1 MKLTELVTADLI
13 VTPLKSSTKKHV
25 IHDLLDLLYKKD
37 LVKNRDQALADILT
51 REKHLST
58 GMENGLAVP
67 HAKSDSVEQ
76 LIVAF
81 GVSPE
86 GIEFE
91 SLDGKPAHYIF
102 LVMSPRDT
110 SGPHIQALAS
120 ISRFIKNEK
129 NRQRLLK
136 ANSNKEIFDIFNE
149 EQKRL

>member
-1 MKLTELVTADLI
+1 MKLAELLTTDVIAA
-13 VTPLKSSTKKHV
+13 PLKSTDKKNV
-25 IHDLLDLLYKKD
+25 IHELLDMLYKKG
-37 LVKNRDQALADILT
+37 LVNNREQAFEDILT

-67 HAKSDSVEQ
+67 HAKSDSVEK
-76 LIVAF
+76 LVVAF
-81 GVSPE
+81 GLHPE

-120 ISRFIKNEK
+120 ISRFLKNEQT
-129 NRQRLLK
+129 RQRLLN
-136 ANSNKEIFDIFNE
+136 AHSKEDISDIFSE
-149 EQKRL
+149 G

>member
-1 MKLTELVTADLI
+1 MKLAELLSPDLI
-13 VTPLKSSTKKHV
+13 SVPLTSPAKKNV
-25 IHDLLDLLYKKD
+25 IHDLLDLLFKKD
-37 LVKNRDQALADILT
+37 LVKNKEQALDDILT

-67 HAKSDSVEQ
+67 HAKSDSVEK

-81 GVSPE
+81 GIHPQ

-91 SLDGKPAHYIF
+91 SLDGEPALFIF

-120 ISRFIKNEK
+120 ISRSLKDEQT
-129 NRQRLLK
+129 RQRLLT
-136 ANSNKEIFDIFNE
+136 ASSKEDIYAIFSE
-149 EQKRL
+149 E